1 MLPLTM
7 TPFQRLLQRF
17 HEILGWEWRAHRA
30 LWIAVLLGVP
40 AAAAVW
46 GWTTDALAPR
56 LLDAAILLECL
67 FGLAAFLARNA
78 LARTLPDD
86 APEADALMTLSIVIA
101 GVFSTVT
108 GFTVFLKNIL

>member
-1 MLPLTM
+1 M
-7 TPFQRLLQRF
+7 TPFQRLLQRVL
-17 HEILGWEWRAHRA
+17 EILGWEWRAHRA

-67 FGLAAFLARNA
+67 FGLAALQETRSPGRFQTTPRK
-78 LARTLPDD
+78 PM
-86 APEADALMTLSIVIA
+86 PS
-101 GVFSTVT
+101 
-108 GFTVFLKNIL
+108 